1 MKSSRLSISA
11 YVLIS
16 AIVVLNSSIAKADI
30 HVYDNNNQYS
40 GILIYMND
48 DEMDL
53 FIPSLGGTFKYAT
66 DYSGWCGDELQVVFE
81 SSNCSGTPYSQGL
94 FPLIFDFSPTPIEG
108 FYKVNYSGKKTFQ
121 PQSQYGLNNCD
132 CEQINYLPSAEYYP
146 YVQVQMPFTI
156 PLALPFRFEVEFRTS
171 GVVIPSN

>member
-1 MKSSRLSISA
+1 MKSSRLLISA

-30 HVYDNNNQYS
+30 QGYDNNNQYW
-40 GILIYMND
+40 GILIDFGD

-53 FIPSLGGTFKYAT
+53 FIPSLGGTFKYDAD

-108 FYKVNYSGKKTFQ
+108 FYKVDYSGKKAFTPGSYYEYPCVCQ
-121 PQSQYGLNNCD
+121 QNTTSYPN
-132 CEQINYLPSAEYYP
+132 AEYYP
-146 YVQVQMPFTI
+146 YVQVQMPFTT
-156 PLALPFRFEVEFRTS
+156 PVALPLRFEVRTKT
-171 GVVIPSN
+171 VVIPLN